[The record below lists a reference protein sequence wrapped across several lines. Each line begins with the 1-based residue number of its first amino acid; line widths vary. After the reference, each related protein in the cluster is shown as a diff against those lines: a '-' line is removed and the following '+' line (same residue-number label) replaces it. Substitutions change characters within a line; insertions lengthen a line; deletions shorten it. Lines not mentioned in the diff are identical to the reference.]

1 MTKRRYVLRERA
13 QRQDETRTRIVEA
26 AVALHGS
33 IGPRAT
39 TVSAI
44 AERAGVQRLT
54 VYRHFPDDAS
64 LFMACSAHWGA
75 ANPPPDPAI
84 WSELREPAARARA
97 ALLALFAYY
106 RRNERM
112 MTVLFRD
119 LPEVPAMSEPM
130 KAVQGYIDGI
140 AADLVEAWPKRARN
154 AALAATVAHCVRF
167 ATWQSLAG
175 TTVDDRALAE
185 LCVRWMEACA
195 GAAR

>member
-1 MTKRRYVLRERA
+1 MIKRRYVLRERA
-13 QRQDETRTRIVEA
+13 QRQDETRARIVEA

-33 IGPRAT
+33 VGPRAT

-54 VYRHFPDDAS
+54 VYRHFPDEAS
-64 LFMACSAHWGA
+64 LYAACSAHWSA
-75 ANPPPDPAI
+75 VNPPPDPAI

-112 MTVLFRD
+112 FTVLYRD
-119 LPEVPAMSEPM
+119 VADVPAMAEPM
-130 KAVQGYIDGI
+130 KHVQAYVDGI
-140 AADLVEAWPKRARN
+140 ATGLCEAWPKRARSE
-154 AALAATVAHCVRF
+154 ALAATVAHCVRF
-167 ATWQSLAG
+167 GTWQSLNG
-175 TTVDDRALAE
+175 TRLDDRALAD
-185 LCVRWMEACA
+185 LCVRWLEAAA